1 MMFFMI
7 PIKSVFLPSVLF
19 SNKFVMVEWE
29 VDSLKVMQAPVSF
42 VVCCSHGS
50 HNNS

>member
-29 VDSLKVMQAPVSF
+29 VDK
-42 VVCCSHGS
+42 
-50 HNNS
+50 